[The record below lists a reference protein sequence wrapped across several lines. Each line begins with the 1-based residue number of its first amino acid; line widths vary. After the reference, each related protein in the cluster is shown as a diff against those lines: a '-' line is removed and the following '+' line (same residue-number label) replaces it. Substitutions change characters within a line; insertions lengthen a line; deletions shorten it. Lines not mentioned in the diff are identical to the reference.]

1 MSNTFSAAGNLGD
14 TPSLKQLN
22 VDGEPKSKLEL
33 SIYVDRPVPVDGGGF
48 EDKGGF
54 WIRAEIWDKAAEQAA
69 ALLAKGARVRVEGTL
84 VQETWTK
91 KGSEEKDSALKL
103 KLYWIALDPAR
114 IQEVQF
120 KKSTRARA
128 GAAPEESPGASAEQA
143 ADLLNQFG
151 STRNLDNVE

>member
-14 TPSLKQLN
+14 TPTLKQVT
-22 VDGEPKSKLEL
+22 VDGESKSKLEL

-54 WIRAEIWDKAAEQAA
+54 WLRAEIWDKAAEQAA
-69 ALLAKGARVRVEGTL
+69 PLLAKGARGRVEGSL
-84 VQETWTK
+84 VQETWKK
-91 KGSEEKDSALKL
+91 KGSDETDSALKL

-120 KKSTRARA
+120 KKSTRAR
-128 GAAPEESPGASAEQA
+128 GASAPDESSSATAEHA

-151 STRNLDNVE
+151 ST

>member
-14 TPSLKQLN
+14 TPTLKQVT
-22 VDGEPKSKLEL
+22 VDGEAKSKLEL
-33 SIYVDRPVPVDGGGF
+33 SIYVDRPVPVEGGGF

-54 WIRAEIWDKAAEQAA
+54 WLRAELWDKAAEQAA
-69 ALLAKGARVRVEGTL
+69 PLLAKGARVRVEGSL
-84 VQETWTK
+84 VQETWKK
-91 KGSEEKDSALKL
+91 KGAEETDSALKL
-103 KLYWIALDPAR
+103 KLFWIALDLAR

-128 GAAPEESPGASAEQA
+128 GSTPEESPGASAEQA

-151 STRNLDNVE
+151 ST